1 MKIDGKLRSALR
13 QAVEAA
19 GGVCEFARRCRVD
32 AANISRYLN
41 GKVGAISDDNW
52 GKLAPYLTDADTG
65 NRRDGVI
72 RNTPELRDAVRR
84 AMRDQQ
90 IADAAMLNR
99 RIGYDLVHTLERLL
113 TGELKYWFP
122 EVLSAVLTQLGVDY
136 NGLSLN
142 AAEKGLL
149 MPQELFRNGAM
160 LVRPIPVVSWA
171 NAAGC
176 LEMITSPESSL
187 AAHWNPESTETVPVP
202 VGGRSDILAFR
213 VFGISMEP
221 TILDNDVIL
230 VEPAVSA
237 GVIPEN
243 RIVILRTSDGE
254 VYCKRLHHQPGKLL
268 LTSDNPA
275 GRILSIPLAD
285 IDWLG
290 MVVRK
295 VSEL

>member
-19 GGVCEFARRCRVD
+19 GGVCEFARRCQMD

-41 GKVGAISDDNW
+41 GKVSAISDDNW
-52 GKLAPYLTDADTG
+52 GKLAPYLETDGGDGT
-65 NRRDGVI
+65 RRNGVI
-72 RNTPELRDAVRR
+72 RNTPELRDAVKQ
-84 AMRDQQ
+84 AMREAQ

-99 RIGYDLVHTLERLL
+99 RIGYDSAHTLERLL

-122 EVLSAVLTQLGVDY
+122 EVLSAVLAQLGVDY

-187 AAHWNPESTETVPVP
+187 AAHWDPESTETVPVP
-202 VGGRSDILAFR
+202 IGGRSDMLAHL
-213 VFGISMEP
+213 GYWWLEID
-221 TILDNDVIL
+221 T
-230 VEPAVSA
+230 
-237 GVIPEN
+237 
-243 RIVILRTSDGE
+243 TH
-254 VYCKRLHHQPGKLL
+254 RL
-268 LTSDNPA
+268 
-275 GRILSIPLAD
+275 
-285 IDWLG
+285 
-290 MVVRK
+290 
-295 VSEL
+295 